1 MSNPGTV
8 RLLEN
13 PLALVVKT
21 ETGLPETEKD
31 FSLGGCNSLWLARKR
46 TTSLFSFLMG
56 TMSSRQVKGEPEL
69 KIFVD
74 KLLLKYHDHLFRDLP
89 SPTLYQAWVRS
100 LNDDTFLR
108 RYDKIQFENLVLPI
122 FYENGYSK
130 QCIV

>member
-13 PLALVVKT
+13 PLAFVVKT

-56 TMSSRQVKGEPEL
+56 TMSSRQVKGEPEW
-69 KIFVD
+69 KIFIEKV
-74 KLLLKYHDHLFRDLP
+74 LLKYHNNLFRDLP
-89 SPTLYQAWVRS
+89 SPALHQAWVRS
-100 LNDDTFLR
+100 LSDDTFLK

-122 FYENGYSK
+122 QCENGNS
-130 QCIV
+130 Q